1 MARSIT
7 KKLDVNDLS
16 LVHLTLILLL
26 HYLVKCRSRSLAV
39 YNNEFMLGREHAVS
53 EKHCETAKSLK
64 ICYLFNIS
72 QEKVYRT
79 KISNIDELKR
89 RVNSEWA
96 ALSHT
101 VIECALGY

>member
-1 MARSIT
+1 M
-7 KKLDVNDLS
+7 LS
-16 LVHLTLILLL
+16 
-26 HYLVKCRSRSLAV
+26 
-39 YNNEFMLGREHAVS
+39 HAVS
-53 EKHCETAKSLK
+53 EKHCETTKLLK

-89 RVNSEWA
+89 RINSEWA

-101 VIECALGY
+101 VIECALG